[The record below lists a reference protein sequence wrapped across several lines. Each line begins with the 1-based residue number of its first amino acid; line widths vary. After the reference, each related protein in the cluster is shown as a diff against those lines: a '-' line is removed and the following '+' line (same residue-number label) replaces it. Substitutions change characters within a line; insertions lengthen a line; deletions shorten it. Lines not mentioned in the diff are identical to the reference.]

1 MAGEVIFLIEEAPEG
16 GFTAK
21 ALDHSIFT
29 EADTWAELREA
40 IRDAV
45 ACHFEAS
52 EVPPLIRLHYV
63 REEVTAHTKPTV
75 ATGHFLDRLSYRR
88 NQS

>member
-1 MAGEVIFLIEEAPEG
+1 MASEVIFLIEEAPEG

-21 ALDHSIFT
+21 ALGHSIFT
-29 EADTWAELREA
+29 EADTWEELRTA

-45 ACHFEAS
+45 SCHFEAS

-63 REEVTAHTKPTV
+63 REEVLA
-75 ATGHFLDRLSYRR
+75 
-88 NQS
+88 Q